1 MPLQGPETSRPRL
14 MRPAGPGRSEA
25 APIELFFD
33 LVYVFAIVQI
43 SHTLLADLSWLG
55 ALRVAVL
62 FGAVWWAWNYS
73 AWAMNWLDPR
83 SGLVRLLNAALML
96 AALGMSLALPHAF
109 DEDGLLFVACYVGA
123 QVLRAGFMA
132 IAMRGHVLGGN
143 YTNLLAW
150 SATAGVIWI
159 AGALVPPDLRL
170 AVWLVALVVDVAAPR
185 FNYRFPGLGAAPMS
199 TWPTDPEH
207 LAERNRLVFIIALG
221 ESILIMG
228 FTLSELDPVP
238 PGAVLAT
245 LLGFAGLFVQWWNY
259 FALAG
264 HDTQASRGYGN
275 TAALRS
281 AFAYAHAL
289 MVGGAIIVAVSIEVR
304 ITHPENEPTIVFTSV
319 GGPLV
324 YLLGNILFLRSRTGS
339 VAQSRYGAMAALV
352 LIGVAGLLLGHSVPS
367 LVVGVATTTVMAA
380 LAVITQVSGSRTRA
394 GTDPPASSD
403 GGDV

>member
-1 MPLQGPETSRPRL
+1 
-14 MRPAGPGRSEA
+14 MRPEGPRRSEA

-33 LVYVFAIVQI
+33 LVYVFAIVQV
-43 SHTLLADLSWLG
+43 SHTLLADLSWSG

-83 SGLVRLLNAALML
+83 SGLVRLLNAVLML
-96 AALGMSLALPHAF
+96 AAFGMSLALPHAF
-109 DEDGLLFVACYVGA
+109 DEDALLFVGCYVGA

-132 IAMRGHVLGGN
+132 VAMRGHVLAKN

-150 SATAGVIWI
+150 SAAAGVVWI
-159 AGALVPPDLRL
+159 VGAFLEPDLRL
-170 AVWLVALVVDVAAPR
+170 LVWLVALIIDVSAPR

-238 PGAVLAT
+238 PGAVLT
-245 LLGFAGLFVQWWNY
+245 VLLGFAGLFVQWWNY

-264 HDTQASRGYGN
+264 PDTQASRGHGS

-289 MVGGAIIVAVSIEVR
+289 MVAGAIIVAVSIEVR
-304 ITHPENEPTIVFTSV
+304 ITHPETEPALVLTSV

-324 YLLGNILFLRSRTGS
+324 YLLGNVLFLRSRTGA
-339 VAQSRYGAMAALV
+339 VARSRYGAMLALA
-352 LIGVAGLLLGHSVPS
+352 LIGGAGLLLGHSVPS
-367 LVVGVATTTVMAA
+367 LVISLATIAVMASLA
-380 LAVITQVSGSRTRA
+380 LLTQLSSTRKRKSA
-394 GTDPPASSD
+394 EHSPDATEDS
-403 GGDV
+403 